1 MNSKRHL
8 NHVLPLRKPQVKQI
22 ETIDIQVKYLT
33 VTLEFLDFI
42 FDFILLKSN
51 YKLNSTIWLDAV

>member
-33 VTLEFLDFI
+33 VTLEF
-42 FDFILLKSN
+42 FDFIL
-51 YKLNSTIWLDAV
+51 KLSLEHFPRIIEV